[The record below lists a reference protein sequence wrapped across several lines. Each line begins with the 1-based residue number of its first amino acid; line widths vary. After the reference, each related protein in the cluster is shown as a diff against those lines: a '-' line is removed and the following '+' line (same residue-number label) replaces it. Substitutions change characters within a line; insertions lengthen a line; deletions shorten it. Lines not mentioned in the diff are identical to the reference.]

1 MDVPTFP
8 GGASAVNGSVPTGQL
23 AYKSVAPWSL
33 VVVLTKSSHQLGV
46 CGAVRQSGPEIPP
59 VTKPSMLPGIGQP
72 AHAFPFAIPRDLQG
86 FPNVMPPATR
96 FCRLF
101 GMMKLRRK

>member
-8 GGASAVNGSVPTGQL
+8 GGASAVHGLVPTGQL
-23 AYKSVAPWSL
+23 AYNSVAPSSL

-46 CGAVRQSGPEIPP
+46 CAAVRQSGPEMPP
-59 VTKPSMLPGIGQP
+59 VTKPSIFPGMGQW
-72 AHAFPFAIPRDLQG
+72 AHAFPFAIPGDLQG